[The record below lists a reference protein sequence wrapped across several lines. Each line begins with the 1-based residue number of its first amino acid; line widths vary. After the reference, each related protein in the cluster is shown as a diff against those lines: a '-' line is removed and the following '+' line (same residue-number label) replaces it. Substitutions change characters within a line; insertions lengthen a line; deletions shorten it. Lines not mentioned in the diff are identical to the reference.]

1 MNTPT
6 GKKLAEDRHTFMLKY
21 LEQFY
26 REWDPGDR

>member
-6 GKKLAEDRHTFMLKY
+6 ARRLAEDRHRFMETY

-26 REWDPGDR
+26 REWEGSR